1 MVMKNRKQDILQ
13 FTATLVIIGLLNILG
28 SLVHSRFD
36 LTKEGRY
43 SLSDATKNLLSEL
56 DDYIYVEVYLEGEFP
71 AGIERLSL
79 ETRQLLSEF
88 KSQNNLLQFTF
99 INPTE
104 STDEK
109 TRNEIIKQL
118 YEKGISPTS
127 LQVKDGET
135 YTEKVIIPGAIVKY
149 GGKEV
154 AIQLLK
160 NQIASGP
167 TQNIEQSIR
176 ELEYEFTSAIKRLQ
190 TPIKQSIA
198 FITGHGELEDK
209 EIKDLTN
216 SLSEQYSISKVNL
229 REFDLDA
236 SGEADLAKKL
246 KELKSKKLVLIAK
259 PTETFQN
266 LDKYFI
272 DQYIMN
278 GGKVIWMLDATN
290 ADMDSLA
297 NKGTFLAEALRG
309 LNLNDQLFKYGVRV
323 NSDLIEDISSSKIP
337 VPVSFVNDIP
347 KWELRPWRFFPVS
360 IPTSSHPITS
370 NLNAIKFD
378 FVGSIDTVKTSSKI
392 RKTVLLHSSPYTK
405 VGNTPYEVSL
415 QSALD
420 QPIQKQFANGEH
432 ATAVLLEGDF
442 ESIFKNRL
450 NALSEKL
457 PFTELS
463 RTTKML
469 VISDGDIAQ
478 NQIIRGVV
486 LPLGYDN
493 YEKRQYGNKD
503 FILNSIDYLLE
514 EDALIEVR
522 TRELKM
528 RLLDVQKINK
538 ERRFW
543 QLINLLIPI
552 ALILIFGFIKQY
564 LRKKKYAHEN

>member
-1 MVMKNRKQDILQ
+1 MKNRKQDILQ

-209 EIKDLTN
+209 EIEDLTN

-370 NLNAIKFD
+370 NLNAIKFN

>member
-1 MVMKNRKQDILQ
+1 MKNRKQDLLQ
-13 FTATLVIIGLLNILG
+13 FTATLVVLVLLNIIG
-28 SLVHSRFD
+28 SFVHNRFD

-43 SLSDATKNLLSEL
+43 SLSDATKNLLTEL
-56 DDYIYVEVYLEGEFP
+56 DDYIYVEVYLEGDFP

-79 ETRQLLSEF
+79 ETRQILSEF
-88 KSQNNLLQFTF
+88 KAQNNLLQFTF

-118 YEKGISPTS
+118 YEKGLSPTS

-135 YTEKVIIPGAIVKY
+135 YTEKVIVPGAIVKF
-149 GGKEV
+149 GGQEV
-154 AIQLLK
+154 AVQLLK
-160 NQIASGP
+160 NQIASSP
-167 TQNIEQSIR
+167 DQNLEQSIR
-176 ELEYEFTSAIKRLQ
+176 ELEYEFTNAIKQLR
-190 TPIKQSIA
+190 TPFKPSIA
-198 FITGHGELEDK
+198 FINGHGELEDK
-209 EIKDLTN
+209 EVEDLSN
-216 SLSEQYSISKVNL
+216 SLSEQYSVAKINL
-229 REFDLDA
+229 REFELD
-236 SGEADLAKKL
+236 SLGEADLAKKL
-246 KELKSKKLVLIAK
+246 KELKSKKLLLIAK

-297 NKGTFLAEALRG
+297 NKGSFLAHPLRD
-309 LNLNDQLFKYGVRV
+309 LNLGDQLFKYGVRV
-323 NSDLIEDISSSKIP
+323 NSDIIEDISSSKIP
-337 VPVSFVNDIP
+337 IPVSFINDQP
-347 KWELRPWRFFPVS
+347 KWELRPWRYFPVC
-360 IPTSSHPITS
+360 IPTSNHPITS

-378 FVGSIDTVKTSSKI
+378 FVGTIDTVKTNSFVK
-392 RKTVLLHSSPYTK
+392 KTVLLHSSPYTK
-405 VGNTPYEVSL
+405 VANTPYEVSL

-420 QPIQKQFANGEH
+420 QPKQEDFVTGEK
-432 ATAVLLEGDF
+432 ATAVLLEGEF
-442 ESIFKNRL
+442 ESIFKNRI
-450 NALSEKL
+450 NALSKKL
-457 PFTELS
+457 PFTEVS
-463 RTTKML
+463 KSTKML

-478 NQIIRGVV
+478 NKIIRGAVM
-486 LPLGYDN
+486 PLGYDN

-538 ERRFW
+538 ERSFW
-543 QLINLLIPI
+543 QLLNLIAPI
-552 ALILIFGFIKQY
+552 LLILIFGLVKQY

>member
-1 MVMKNRKQDILQ
+1 MKNRKQDIIQL
-13 FTATLVIIGLLNILG
+13 TATIAILVLLNFVG
-28 SLVHSRFD
+28 SFVYNRFD

-43 SLSDATKNLLSEL
+43 SLSDATKNILTGL

-88 KSQNNLLQFTF
+88 KSQNNLLQYTF

-104 STDEK
+104 SADEK

-118 YEKGISPTS
+118 YEKGLSPTS

-135 YTEKVIIPGAIVKY
+135 YTEKVIVPGAIVKF

-154 AIQLLK
+154 AVQLLK
-160 NQIASGP
+160 NQIASSP
-167 TQNIEQSIR
+167 SQNLEQSIR
-176 ELEYEFTSAIKRLQ
+176 ELEYEFTNAIKQLR
-190 TPIKQSIA
+190 TPLKPSIA

-209 EIKDLTN
+209 EIEDLTN
-216 SLSEQYSISKVNL
+216 SLSDQYSLAKINL
-229 REFDLDA
+229 REFELD
-236 SGEADLAKKL
+236 SLGEADLAKKL
-246 KELKSKKLVLIAK
+246 KELKSKKLLLIAK

-272 DQYIMN
+272 DQYIMS
-278 GGKVIWMLDATN
+278 GGKVVWMLDATN

-297 NKGTFLAEALRG
+297 SKGSFLAHPLRE
-309 LNLNDQLFKYGVRV
+309 LNLGDQLFKYGVRV
-323 NSDLIEDISSSKIP
+323 NSNLIEDISSSKIP
-337 VPVSFVNDIP
+337 VPVSFVNDMP
-347 KWELRPWRFFPVS
+347 KWELRPWRFFPVC
-360 IPTSSHPITS
+360 IPTSNHPITS

-378 FVGSIDTVKTSSKI
+378 FVGSIDTVKTNSI
-392 RKTVLLHSSPYTK
+392 IQKTVLLHSSPYTK
-405 VGNTPYEVSL
+405 LANTPYEVSL
-415 QSALD
+415 QNALD
-420 QPIQKQFANGEH
+420 QPVQKDFSSGKQ
-432 ATAVLLEGDF
+432 ATAVLLEGEF
-442 ESIFKNRL
+442 ESIFKNRI
-450 NALSEKL
+450 NALSKKL
-457 PFTELS
+457 PFIEIS
-463 RTTKML
+463 KSTKML

-478 NQIIRGVV
+478 NQIIRGAV

-514 EDALIEVR
+514 EEALIDVR

-538 ERRFW
+538 ERGFW
-543 QLINLLIPI
+543 QLLNLIAPI
-552 ALILIFGFIKQY
+552 LLILIFGLVKHY

>member
-1 MVMKNRKQDILQ
+1 MKNRKQDILQ
-13 FTATLVIIGLLNILG
+13 FTATLVIIGLLNIVG
-28 SLVHSRFD
+28 SFVHSRFD

-135 YTEKVIIPGAIVKY
+135 YTEKVIVPGAIVKY

-209 EIKDLTN
+209 EIEDLTN

-229 REFDLDA
+229 REFDVDA

-297 NKGTFLAEALRG
+297 NKGTFLAQALRG

-347 KWELRPWRFFPVS
+347 KWELRPWRFFPVC

-370 NLNAIKFD
+370 NLNAVKFD
-378 FVGSIDTVKTSSKI
+378 FVGSIDTVKTSSTV

-405 VGNTPYEVSL
+405 VANTPYEVSL

-420 QPIQKQFANGEH
+420 QPIQEQFANGEQ
-432 ATAVLLEGDF
+432 ATAVLLEGEF

-450 NALSEKL
+450 NALSKKL

-463 RTTKML
+463 STTKML

-514 EDALIEVR
+514 EDALIDVR

-528 RLLDVQKINK
+528 RLLDVQKINQ
-538 ERRFW
+538 ERGFW

-552 ALILIFGFIKQY
+552 ALILIFGLIKQY

>member
-13 FTATLVIIGLLNILG
+13 FTATLVIIGLLNIVG
-28 SLVHSRFD
+28 SFVHSRFD

-88 KSQNNLLQFTF
+88 KSQNNLLQYTF

-135 YTEKVIIPGAIVKY
+135 YTEKVIVPGAIVKY

-209 EIKDLTN
+209 EIEDLTN

-229 REFDLDA
+229 REFDVDA

-297 NKGTFLAEALRG
+297 NKGTFLAQALRG

-347 KWELRPWRFFPVS
+347 KWELRPWRFFPVC

-370 NLNAIKFD
+370 NLNAVKFD
-378 FVGSIDTVKTSSKI
+378 FVGSIDTVKTSSTV

-405 VGNTPYEVSL
+405 VANTPYEVSL

-420 QPIQKQFANGEH
+420 QPIQEQFANGEQ
-432 ATAVLLEGDF
+432 ATAVLLEGEF

-450 NALSEKL
+450 NALSKKL

-463 RTTKML
+463 STTKML

-514 EDALIEVR
+514 EDALIDVR

-552 ALILIFGFIKQY
+552 ALILIFGLIKQY

>member
-1 MVMKNRKQDILQ
+1 MKNRKQDILQ
-13 FTATLVIIGLLNILG
+13 FTATLVIIGLLNIVG
-28 SLVHSRFD
+28 SFVHSRFD

-135 YTEKVIIPGAIVKY
+135 YTEKVIVPGAIVKY

-176 ELEYEFTSAIKRLQ
+176 ELEYEFASAIKRLQ

-198 FITGHGELEDK
+198 FITGHGELDDK
-209 EIKDLTN
+209 EIEDLTN

-229 REFDLDA
+229 REFDVDA

-297 NKGTFLAEALRG
+297 NKGSFLALPLRD
-309 LNLNDQLFKYGVRV
+309 LNLGDQLFKYGVRV

-347 KWELRPWRFFPVS
+347 KWELRPWRFFPVC

-378 FVGSIDTVKTSSKI
+378 FVGSIDTVKTSSTV

-405 VGNTPYEVSL
+405 VANTPYEVSL

-420 QPIQKQFANGEH
+420 QPIQEQFANGEQ
-432 ATAVLLEGDF
+432 ATAVLLEGEF

-450 NALSEKL
+450 NALSKKL

-463 RTTKML
+463 STTKML

-514 EDALIEVR
+514 EDALIDVR

-538 ERRFW
+538 ERGFW

-552 ALILIFGFIKQY
+552 ALILIFGLIKQY

>member
-1 MVMKNRKQDILQ
+1 MKNRKQDLLQ
-13 FTATLVIIGLLNILG
+13 FTATLVVLVLLNIIG
-28 SLVHSRFD
+28 SFVHNRFD

-43 SLSDATKNLLSEL
+43 SLSDATKNLLTEL
-56 DDYIYVEVYLEGEFP
+56 DDYIYVEVYLEGDFP

-79 ETRQLLSEF
+79 ETRQILSEF
-88 KSQNNLLQFTF
+88 KAQNNLLQFTF

-118 YEKGISPTS
+118 YEKGLSPTS

-135 YTEKVIIPGAIVKY
+135 YTEKVIVPGAIVKF
-149 GGKEV
+149 GGQEV
-154 AIQLLK
+154 AVQLLK
-160 NQIASGP
+160 NQIASSP
-167 TQNIEQSIR
+167 AQNLEQSIR
-176 ELEYEFTSAIKRLQ
+176 ELEYEFTNAIKQLR
-190 TPIKQSIA
+190 TPFKPSIA
-198 FITGHGELEDK
+198 FINGHGELEDK
-209 EIKDLTN
+209 EVEDLSN
-216 SLSEQYSISKVNL
+216 SLSEQYSVAKINL
-229 REFDLDA
+229 REFELD
-236 SGEADLAKKL
+236 SLGEADLAKKL
-246 KELKSKKLVLIAK
+246 KELKSKKLLIIAK

-297 NKGTFLAEALRG
+297 NKGSFLAHPLRD
-309 LNLNDQLFKYGVRV
+309 LNLGDQLFKYGVRV
-323 NSDLIEDISSSKIP
+323 NSDIIEDISSSKIP
-337 VPVSFVNDIP
+337 IPVSFINDQP
-347 KWELRPWRFFPVS
+347 KWELRPWRYFPVC
-360 IPTSSHPITS
+360 IPTSNHPITS

-378 FVGSIDTVKTSSKI
+378 FVGTIDTVKTNSFVK
-392 RKTVLLHSSPYTK
+392 KTVLLHSSPYTK
-405 VGNTPYEVSL
+405 VANTPYEVSL

-420 QPIQKQFANGEH
+420 QPKQEDFVTGEK
-432 ATAVLLEGDF
+432 ATAVLLEGEF

-450 NALSEKL
+450 NALSKQL
-457 PFTELS
+457 PFTEVS
-463 RTTKML
+463 KNTKIL

-478 NQIIRGVV
+478 NKIIRGAVM
-486 LPLGYDN
+486 PLGYDN

-538 ERRFW
+538 ERSFW
-543 QLINLLIPI
+543 QLLNLIAPI
-552 ALILIFGFIKQY
+552 LLILIFGLVKQY
-564 LRKKKYAHEN
+564 LRKKKFAHEN

>member
-1 MVMKNRKQDILQ
+1 MKNRKQDILQ
-13 FTATLVIIGLLNILG
+13 FTATLVIIGLLNIVG
-28 SLVHSRFD
+28 SFVHSRFD

-88 KSQNNLLQFTF
+88 KSQNNLLQYTF

-135 YTEKVIIPGAIVKY
+135 YTEKVIVPGAIVKY

-209 EIKDLTN
+209 EIEDLTN

-229 REFDLDA
+229 REFDVDA

-297 NKGTFLAEALRG
+297 NKGTFLAQALRG

-347 KWELRPWRFFPVS
+347 KWELRPWRFFPVC

-370 NLNAIKFD
+370 NLNAVKFD
-378 FVGSIDTVKTSSKI
+378 FVGSIDTVKTSSTV

-405 VGNTPYEVSL
+405 VANTPYEVSL

-420 QPIQKQFANGEH
+420 QPIQEQFANGEQ
-432 ATAVLLEGDF
+432 ATAVLLEGEF

-450 NALSEKL
+450 NALSKKL

-463 RTTKML
+463 STTKML

-514 EDALIEVR
+514 EDALIDVS

-552 ALILIFGFIKQY
+552 ALILIFGLIKQY

>member
-1 MVMKNRKQDILQ
+1 MKNRKQDILQ
-13 FTATLVIIGLLNILG
+13 FTATLVIIGLLNIVG
-28 SLVHSRFD
+28 SFVHSRFD

-135 YTEKVIIPGAIVKY
+135 YTEKVIVPGAIVKY

-209 EIKDLTN
+209 EIEDLTN

-229 REFDLDA
+229 REFDVDA

-297 NKGTFLAEALRG
+297 NKGTFLAQALRG

-347 KWELRPWRFFPVS
+347 KWELRPWRFFPVC

-370 NLNAIKFD
+370 NLNAVKFD
-378 FVGSIDTVKTSSKI
+378 FVGSIDTVKTSSTV

-405 VGNTPYEVSL
+405 VANTPYEVSL

-420 QPIQKQFANGEH
+420 QPIQEQFANGEQ
-432 ATAVLLEGDF
+432 ATAVLLEGEF

-450 NALSEKL
+450 NALSKKL

-463 RTTKML
+463 STTKML

-514 EDALIEVR
+514 EDALIDVR

-552 ALILIFGFIKQY
+552 ALILIFGLIKQY

>member
-1 MVMKNRKQDILQ
+1 MKNRKQDILQ
-13 FTATLVIIGLLNILG
+13 FIGTLLILLLLNFIG
-28 SLVHSRFD
+28 SFIHDRYD

-56 DDYIYVEVYLEGEFP
+56 DDYIYVEVYLEGDFP

-79 ETRQLLSEF
+79 ETRQILSEF
-88 KSQNNLLQFTF
+88 KSQNNLLQYTF

-109 TRNEIIKQL
+109 TRNEIITQL
-118 YEKGISPTS
+118 YEKGLSPTS
-127 LQVKDGET
+127 LQVKDGDT
-135 YTEKVIIPGAIVKY
+135 YTEKVIVPGAIVKY

-160 NQIASGP
+160 NQIASSP
-167 TQNIEQSIR
+167 SQNLEQSIR
-176 ELEYEFTSAIKRLQ
+176 ELEYEFTNAIKRLK
-190 TPIKQSIA
+190 TPLKPSIA

-209 EIKDLTN
+209 ELEDLTK
-216 SLSEQYSISKVNL
+216 SLSDQYSVAKINL
-229 REFDLDA
+229 REFELD
-236 SGEADLAKKL
+236 SLGEADLAKKL
-246 KELKSKKLVLIAK
+246 KELKRKKLLLIAK

-272 DQYIMN
+272 DQYIMS

-297 NKGTFLAEALRG
+297 NKGSFLAHPLRD
-309 LNLNDQLFKYGVRV
+309 LNLGDQLFKYGVRV

-337 VPVSFVNDIP
+337 IPVSFVNDIP
-347 KWELRPWRFFPVS
+347 KWELRPWRFFPVC
-360 IPTSSHPITS
+360 IPTSNHPITS

-378 FVGSIDTVKTSSKI
+378 FVGSIDTVKTNSAV

-405 VGNTPYEVSL
+405 VANTPYEVSL
-415 QSALD
+415 QNALD
-420 QPIQKQFANGEH
+420 QPVQENFSNGEQ
-432 ATAVLLEGDF
+432 ATAVLLEGVF
-442 ESIFKNRL
+442 ESIFKNRI
-450 NALSEKL
+450 NALSKKL
-457 PFTELS
+457 PFTETS
-463 RTTKML
+463 KPTRML
-469 VISDGDIAQ
+469 VISDGDIAK

-528 RLLDVQKINK
+528 RLLDSQKINK
-538 ERRFW
+538 ERSFW
-543 QLINLLIPI
+543 QLLNLLAPI
-552 ALILIFGFIKQY
+552 LLILIFGLVKHY

>member
-1 MVMKNRKQDILQ
+1 MKNRKQDILQ
-13 FTATLVIIGLLNILG
+13 FTATLVIIGLLNIVG
-28 SLVHSRFD
+28 SFVHSRFD

-135 YTEKVIIPGAIVKY
+135 YTEKVIVPGAIVKY

-209 EIKDLTN
+209 EIEDLTN

-229 REFDLDA
+229 REFDVDA

-297 NKGTFLAEALRG
+297 NKGTFLAQALRG

-347 KWELRPWRFFPVS
+347 KWELRPWRFFPVC

-378 FVGSIDTVKTSSKI
+378 FVGSIDTVKTSSTV

-405 VGNTPYEVSL
+405 VANTPYEVSL

-420 QPIQKQFANGEH
+420 QPIQEQFANGEQ
-432 ATAVLLEGDF
+432 ATAVLLEGEF

-450 NALSEKL
+450 NALSKKL

-463 RTTKML
+463 STTKML

-514 EDALIEVR
+514 EDALIDVR

-552 ALILIFGFIKQY
+552 ALILIFGLIKQY

>member
-1 MVMKNRKQDILQ
+1 MKNRKQDILQ
-13 FTATLVIIGLLNILG
+13 FTATLVIIGLLNIVG
-28 SLVHSRFD
+28 SFVHSRFD

-88 KSQNNLLQFTF
+88 KSQNNLLQYTF

-135 YTEKVIIPGAIVKY
+135 YTEKVIVPGAIVKY

-209 EIKDLTN
+209 EIEDLTN

-229 REFDLDA
+229 REFDVDA

-297 NKGTFLAEALRG
+297 NKGTFLAQALRG

-347 KWELRPWRFFPVS
+347 KWELRPWRFFPVC

-378 FVGSIDTVKTSSKI
+378 FVGSIDTVKTSSTV

-405 VGNTPYEVSL
+405 VANTPYEVSL

-420 QPIQKQFANGEH
+420 QPIQEQFANGEQ
-432 ATAVLLEGDF
+432 ATAVLLEGEF

-450 NALSEKL
+450 NALSKKL
-457 PFTELS
+457 PFKELS
-463 RTTKML
+463 STTKML

-514 EDALIEVR
+514 EDALIDVR

-552 ALILIFGFIKQY
+552 ALILIFGLIKQY